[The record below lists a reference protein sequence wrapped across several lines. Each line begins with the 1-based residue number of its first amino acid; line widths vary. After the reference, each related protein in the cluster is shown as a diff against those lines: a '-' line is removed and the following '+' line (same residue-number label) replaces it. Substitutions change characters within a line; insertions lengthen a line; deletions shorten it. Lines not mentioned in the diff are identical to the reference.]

1 MNVTIVAVD
10 RLRESYLREGCALY
24 IKRLA
29 PLLPVRMVD
38 VRPSTQSDES
48 SALLKQ
54 LPVDGTV
61 WALDRTGTEVS
72 SEQLAS
78 RLQSVERSGTRHLAL
93 VIGGAEGLGNAVT
106 ARADFIW
113 SLSPLTFLH
122 EMARLLALEQLYR
135 AVKINRGEPYHR

>member
-48 SALLKQ
+48 SALLKR

-78 RLQSVERSGTRHLAL
+78 RLQSVERTGTRHLAL